1 MDTSNSNSNLYIQ
14 EDDISI
20 RELIQKLKD
29 WWKFILSK
37 IVIILITGF
46 LGGLLGILTVYFQK
60 PVYTAELT
68 FVLEGAQPGG
78 GQMAGYAGLASQ
90 FGLDMG
96 GGGQGVFEGENFL
109 ALMKSRLMTEKA
121 LLTTVEVDNKKITLA
136 EFYIDIY
143 EWREKWKEKKSV
155 LADVRI
161 PPDLKPT
168 SFSRLQNS
176 IITSIYKTVLAENL
190 VVDKKDKKSGI
201 ISLKV
206 ESVDELF
213 SMYFAEV
220 LAKEVSTFYID
231 TKTKKSSEN
240 LAILQFQTD
249 SIKRR
254 LNFSM
259 AGAASAMD
267 ANPNPN
273 LAKLVL
279 RVPSQRSQGEVQINQ
294 AILTQLVQNLEMA
307 KMSLRTETPLIQVI
321 DRPVL
326 PLAKTAPD
334 KLATFIKWTILIIIL
349 FTGFLTVRR
358 ALGNL

>member
-1 MDTSNSNSNLYIQ
+1 MDTSNNNNNLYID
-14 EDDISI
+14 EDEISLK
-20 RELIQKLKD
+20 ELIQKLKD
-29 WWKFILSK
+29 WWSFILSK
-37 IVIILITGF
+37 IVIVLVIGF
-46 LGGLLGILTVYFQK
+46 LGGLVGILTVYFKK
-60 PVYTAELT
+60 PLYTAELT
-68 FVLEGAQPGG
+68 FVLEGAQSGG
-78 GQMAGYAGLASQ
+78 GQMAGYSGLASQ
-90 FGLDMG
+90 FGFDMA

-121 LLTTVEVDNKKITLA
+121 LLTTVEVNDKRITLA

-143 EWREKWKEKKSV
+143 QLREKWKKKKSV
-155 LADVRI
+155 LTDVKI
-161 PPDLKPT
+161 SPGLNPT
-168 SFSRLQNS
+168 LFSRLQNS
-176 IITSIYKTVLAENL
+176 IITSIYQTILTENL
-190 VVDKKDKKSGI
+190 VVDKKDKKSSI

-206 ESVDELF
+206 ESVNELF

-220 LAKEVSTFYID
+220 LAKEVSTFYIE

-249 SIKRR
+249 SIKQR
-254 LNFSM
+254 LNYSM
-259 AGAASAMD
+259 VGAASGID
-267 ANPNPN
+267 ENPNPN

-326 PLAKTAPD
+326 PLAKVAPD
-334 KLATFIKWTILIIIL
+334 KLSTFVKWAVIIIIL
-349 FTGFLTVRR
+349 LTAFLTVRR
-358 ALGNL
+358 ALANL

>member
-1 MDTSNSNSNLYIQ
+1 VDKSNSSNKLYIE
-14 EDDISI
+14 EDEISVK
-20 RELIQKLKD
+20 ELVQKLKD

-37 IVIILITGF
+37 IIIILITGF
-46 LGGLLGILTVYFQK
+46 LGGLVGILTVYFQK

-68 FVLEGAQPGG
+68 FVLEGAQSGG
-78 GQMAGYAGLASQ
+78 GQMAGYSGLASQ

-155 LADVRI
+155 LAGVRI
-161 PPDLKPT
+161 PPDLNPS

-176 IITSIYKTVLAENL
+176 IITSIYKTVLAKNL

-213 SMYFAEV
+213 SMYFSEV
-220 LAKEVSTFYID
+220 LAKEVSTFYIE
-231 TKTKKSSEN
+231 TKTKKSAEN

-249 SIKRR
+249 SIKQR

-259 AGAASAMD
+259 AGAATAID
-267 ANPNPN
+267 ENPNPN

-279 RVPSQRSQGEVQINQ
+279 RVPSQRNQGEVQINQ

-326 PLAKTAPD
+326 PLAKAAPD

-349 FTGFLTVRR
+349 FTGFITVRR
-358 ALGNL
+358 SLDNL